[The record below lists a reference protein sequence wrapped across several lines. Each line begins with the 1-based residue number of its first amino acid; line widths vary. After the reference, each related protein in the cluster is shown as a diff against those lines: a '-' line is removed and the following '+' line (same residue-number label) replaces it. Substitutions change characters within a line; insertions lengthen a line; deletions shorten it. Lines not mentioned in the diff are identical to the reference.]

1 MLVSAFLQGPLH
13 VLYPAWRD
21 RRGRME
27 FELDNGV
34 FPISWTTWIS
44 ERWCP
49 SLGGHCPLWNKTA
62 FPCDQAVSIT
72 ALSGRLKSES
82 LLGLWKRRKKY
93 TNEKIHVRIR
103 HPPPFLTNKK
113 NVLQLL
119 SFKKKINKKLFTYTY
134 ETREIYSMGIP
145 KTNISRHCCLSQ
157 SLWSFSL
164 PVYVTYCTHS
174 LGQGKTLWTPLAV
187 STTRDCMDVFS
198 HIHWPLN
205 VSATGISLCLV
216 VLARAFFSFLYYTD
230 LGIMSS
236 LTW

>member
-62 FPCDQAVSIT
+62 FPSDQAVSIT

-119 SFKKKINKKLFTYTY
+119 SFKKKKIKN
-134 ETREIYSMGIP
+134 YSRILMKPEKSTAWGYQRP
-145 KTNISRHCCLSQ
+145 T
-157 SLWSFSL
+157 F
-164 PVYVTYCTHS
+164 PGT
-174 LGQGKTLWTPLAV
+174 AV
-187 STTRDCMDVFS
+187 SPSPYGPSASLCMWLTVPTA
-198 HIHWPLN
+198 WGRVRLYELPLQSPQPGIAWMS
-205 VSATGISLCLV
+205 SATSI
-216 VLARAFFSFLYYTD
+216 D
-230 LGIMSS
+230 L
-236 LTW
+236 